1 MEPSKSSNIFTKHP
15 KSNGETYIQHMRCAS
30 FYGFKMIFSGIAA
43 IIHSVF
49 PFFFETAASDCADQ
63 INKEIRKRKE
73 ASLSLE

>member
-1 MEPSKSSNIFTKHP
+1 
-15 KSNGETYIQHMRCAS
+15 MRCAS